1 MLDEN
6 IRFNIWGREFDL
18 EIDYDRFE
26 GEDITSTQKDTYKEF
41 IDNSEQIFSDA
52 YAMIK
57 EYCEKNY
64 SSLVTDNF
72 ENIFRYVKPKQLY
85 IKRSVTMKRIAGL
98 LCNFRF
104 DIENGLAIYIEDGK
118 VTKVGPQDIIL

>member
-41 IDNSEQIFSDA
+41 IDNAEQIFSDA

-57 EYCEKNY
+57 E
-64 SSLVTDNF
+64 
-72 ENIFRYVKPKQLY
+72 
-85 IKRSVTMKRIAGL
+85 
-98 LCNFRF
+98 
-104 DIENGLAIYIEDGK
+104 
-118 VTKVGPQDIIL
+118 